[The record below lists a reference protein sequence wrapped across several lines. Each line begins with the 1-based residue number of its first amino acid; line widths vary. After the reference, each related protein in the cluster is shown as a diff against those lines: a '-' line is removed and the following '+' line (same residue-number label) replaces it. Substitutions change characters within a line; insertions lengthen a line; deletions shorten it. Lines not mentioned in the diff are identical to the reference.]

1 MKPTRT
7 DGPVRL
13 SGTLTVTERDG
24 ARGPFNVGELATP
37 LGDFKVIDQWL
48 EQLDPGSYK
57 GDFWV
62 SRVEPR
68 SNVWKN
74 RVFVEIRATVVDYS
88 LEEDHENVTSHT
100 NSVPPEPDPIEDDRR
115 SKSSSETPKNTTT
128 NAIRFR
134 RPVPSPAATPNR
146 NDQPSRTASSQS
158 RSDSAE
164 IGELFGHE
172 LAPLV
177 ITRVDAIKLDPT
189 VDRELFRKQKSWLK
203 EHQYRFDVAE
213 QIWNPPT
220 T

>member
-13 SGTLTVTERDG
+13 AGTLTVTERDG
-24 ARGPFNVGELATP
+24 ARGPFNVGELSTT

-62 SRVEPR
+62 TRVEPR

-88 LEEDHENVTSHT
+88 LEEDHENANSHA
-100 NSVPPEPDPIEDDRR
+100 NSLPPETDPIEDDRR
-115 SKSSSETPKNTTT
+115 SKVSTETPKSTTT
-128 NAIRFR
+128 STVRSK
-134 RPVPSPAATPNR
+134 RPPPSPPAHNEPAPKTP
-146 NDQPSRTASSQS
+146 PPQS
-158 RSDSAE
+158 RMDTE

-177 ITRVDAIKLDPT
+177 LTRSDAIQLDPT

-203 EHQYRFDVAE
+203 DHHYRFDVVG
-213 QIWNPPT
+213 QIWNPPNL
-220 T
+220 